1 MSTTRRTRRESRLG
15 PLDGERE
22 PEPMFTLHEGTTPLL
37 LSLPHVG
44 TEIPAELRAV
54 LVPRALALEDTDWH
68 LAEVYSFARD
78 LGASILVP
86 RCSRYVIDLNRPPT
100 SNAVMYAGA
109 NNTEL
114 VPTHFFSGD
123 PLYRDGRE
131 PDAREIESRRET
143 YWRPY
148 HAAMTSELA
157 RLRSEHGHA
166 ILWDGHSIQPVLP
179 WLFEGRLPDLNLG
192 TAGGAS
198 CASSLR
204 DALMKVLASQT
215 AFSRVTDGRFK
226 GGYITRHRGRPQEG
240 VHAIQLEMGLQVY
253 MDDRRASVPAAAP
266 DADKLARL
274 QPVLRALL
282 QTTLDWR
289 PDGD

>member
-1 MSTTRRTRRESRLG
+1 MSTARRTRRESRLA
-15 PLDGERE
+15 PLDGEPE
-22 PEPMFTLHEGTTPLL
+22 PEPVFTLHEGTTPLL
-37 LSLPHVG
+37 LSLPHIG
-44 TEIPAELRAV
+44 TEIPPELRAV
-54 LVPRALALEDTDWH
+54 MLPRALGLEDTDWH
-68 LAEVYSFARD
+68 LDQVYGFARE

-86 RCSRYVIDLNRPPT
+86 RCSRYVIDLNRPP
-100 SNAVMYAGA
+100 SNTQMYAGA

-131 PDAREIESRRET
+131 PDAREIENRRET

-166 ILWDGHSIQPVLP
+166 VLWDGHSIQPVLP

-198 CASSLR
+198 CAPSLR
-204 DALMKVLASQT
+204 DALMAVLAAQT
-215 AFSRVTDGRFK
+215 VFSHVTDGRFK

-240 VHAIQLEMGLQVY
+240 VNAIQLEMGLHVY
-253 MDDRRASVPAAAP
+253 MDEQRASVPAAPP

-274 QPVLRALL
+274 QPLLRALL
-282 QTTLDWR
+282 QATLDWR
-289 PDGD
+289 PDAD

>member
-15 PLDGERE
+15 PLDGE
-22 PEPMFTLHEGTTPLL
+22 PEPPPVFTLHQGTTPLL

-44 TEIPAELRAV
+44 LDIPPELRAV

-68 LAEVYSFARD
+68 LAEVYGFARE
-78 LGASILVP
+78 LGASILMP
-86 RCSRYVIDLNRPPT
+86 RCSRYVIDLNRPP
-100 SNAVMYAGA
+100 SNAKMYAGA

-131 PDAREIESRRET
+131 PSADEIVNRRET

-157 RLRSEHGHA
+157 RLRSEHGHV

-198 CASSLR
+198 CAMSLR
-204 DALMKVLASQT
+204 GELMQVLASQKH
-215 AFSRVTDGRFK
+215 FSHVTDGRFK

-240 VHAIQLEMGLQVY
+240 VNAIQLEMGLHVY
-253 MDDRRASVPAAAP
+253 MDEKQASVPAAAP
-266 DADKLARL
+266 DPAKRARL
-274 QPVLRALL
+274 EPVLRALL

-289 PDGD
+289 PDGH